1 MSTLEHK
8 LMNTAETVFTAEFHS
23 LDGNGL
29 EKAKKYA
36 DRFRGWFDGVNATDN
51 TAAHAHASN
60 VATAIAIKQL
70 GLEPIL
76 QIVCR
81 DKNRLAQQADIMG
94 ASMFGVENF
103 VALTGD
109 DVTAGDESEARRVFD
124 LDGPQLVRLMS
135 TLKRGEYMSGRKID
149 PAPHMFIG
157 AVENPGAPPFEYRV
171 QRVAKKYAAG
181 AKFLQLQICYHQDRL
196 EKFCAG
202 VRDAGLAGK
211 IAIIPT
217 VVLVKGARPLNF
229 MHNSVPGIDVP
240 ADQIARVEKAADP
253 AEEAYLQTLEFAQ
266 HALAQPSVRGL
277 HITDF
282 RNDDTLERLMTDLG
296 RVRDTTTI
304 NVTTNEVKDDHAY
317 SA

>member
-1 MSTLEHK
+1 MSTLENK
-8 LMNTAETVFTAEFHS
+8 LLNTTETVFTAEFHT
-23 LDGNGL
+23 LDGNGF

-51 TAAHAHASN
+51 TAAHAHVSN
-60 VATAIAIKQL
+60 VASAIAMKQL

-76 QIVCR
+76 QVVCR

-109 DVTAGDESEARRVFD
+109 DVTAGDETEARRVFD

-135 TLKRGEYMSGRKID
+135 TIKRGEYMSGRKID

-196 EKFCAG
+196 EKFCTG

-217 VVLVKGARPLNF
+217 IVLIKGARPLNF
-229 MHNSVPGIDVP
+229 MHNSVP
-240 ADQIARVEKAADP
+240 
-253 AEEAYLQTLEFAQ
+253 
-266 HALAQPSVRGL
+266 
-277 HITDF
+277 
-282 RNDDTLERLMTDLG
+282 
-296 RVRDTTTI
+296 
-304 NVTTNEVKDDHAY
+304 
-317 SA
+317 